1 MVWAG
6 GGSPSPAGAAIL
18 VVVIGASLLVILV
31 TGAQVLVTLV
41 TGTKSLVTL
50 VIAAGL
56 GCDGGRGGVCLDGDR
71 KLLF

>member
-1 MVWAG
+1 M
-6 GGSPSPAGAAIL
+6 
-18 VVVIGASLLVILV
+18 VVVIGASFLVILVTGAQVLVILV